1 MAVAEEKLEALKKEM
16 LKAREILIALQESN
30 NELRRLASEIKIEYE
45 KDLEK

>member
-1 MAVAEEKLEALKKEM
+1 MSVAEEKLEALKKEM

>member
-45 KDLEK
+45 KDLDK